1 MIPEPGSPPPTLG
14 KKTATASPRSA
25 VPTPGQPTS
34 GQSVPGI
41 SDVDGPEPH
50 PFGYDLKPDDRQAY
64 MKKVAEMA
72 SAAIAKFEKARD
84 PHFASCPLDDTSMR
98 SLDPDYSNEPDLVFS
113 GHCTLYSGRAESA
126 TAGQTRRR
134 PVPRPAPPGEK
145 RGEAWVTIVAR
156 VDLYNEPRQLFASV
170 TDSRHLDEVPRLELI
185 DAVDVDGDGRGEFLF
200 REITDS
206 GKAFIIYRVG
216 PDRLYSLFE
225 GGSGQ

>member
-1 MIPEPGSPPPTLG
+1 MIPEPDSPPPTLG
-14 KKTATASPRSA
+14 RKTATAPAKSA
-25 VPTPGQPTS
+25 APMPGQPT
-34 GQSVPGI
+34 GQSLAAI

-50 PFGYDLKPDDRQAY
+50 PFTYDLKPDDRQAY
-64 MKKVAEMA
+64 IKRVAEMA
-72 SAAIAKFEKARD
+72 SAAISKFEKSRD

-98 SLDPDYSNEPDLVFS
+98 AFDPDYSNEPDLVFT
-113 GHCTLYSGRAESA
+113 GHCTLYSGKAEPA
-126 TAGQTRRR
+126 AAGRPGRR
-134 PVPRPAPPGEK
+134 PVPRPTAPGEK

-185 DAVDVDGDGRGEFLF
+185 DAVDVNGDGRGELLF

-216 PDRLYSLFE
+216 PDQLYSLFE